1 MTHQNNPKSFFFGS
15 ASLALL
21 ETVFLNPM
29 VLDPIVAGFFAAAPG
44 MVLFLRAGTLAI
56 VCCEF
61 FRAENALEEGFC
73 AFFAASAFAL
83 FASMSFF
90 LASCFFLISSALT
103 LGPNPPRA
111 TVRGACAAYR
121 REAFVV
127 VVVVNVVPVKPM
139 RRVRRRQSRTPMAT
153 PDASSNSCVR
163 MRVTTTT
170 SVARRRT
177 TRGRSNHHRRHRRD
191 LPCGARACVSRRR
204 CCDDASRSRGC
215 RAQCSPR
222 TVA

>member
-61 FRAENALEEGFC
+61 FRAENALEGFC
-73 AFFAASAFAL
+73 ALFAASAFAL

-90 LASCFFLISSALT
+90 FASCFRLISSALT

-111 TVRGACAAYR
+111 TVRGAFAAYR
-121 REAFVV
+121 LVV
-127 VVVVNVVPVKPM
+127 IVFIVFANVVPVKP
-139 RRVRRRQSRTPMAT
+139 V
-153 PDASSNSCVR
+153 
-163 MRVTTTT
+163 
-170 SVARRRT
+170 
-177 TRGRSNHHRRHRRD
+177 
-191 LPCGARACVSRRR
+191 RACQSSRHHHSPSVSR
-204 CCDDASRSRGC
+204 GG
-215 RAQCSPR
+215 
-222 TVA
+222 